1 MEGLGLLYTGF
12 VDSLT
17 TVNLVAC
24 FIGVL
29 VGTLVGVLPGL
40 GPTATMV
47 LMLPFTLPYGPTTGL
62 IMMTGV
68 WYGAMY
74 GGSTTSVLVNIPG
87 EAASVVTCIDGH
99 QMCKNG
105 RAGAALALVAVGSF
119 AAGTIG
125 LLGLQFFAPALGN
138 AALSFGPPEF
148 LSFMILA
155 FVLLSSLAAA
165 APLKGALMIALG
177 LFLSTIGINPMDSY
191 PRFTFGVEKL
201 MLGIDFLPIAVGLFG
216 VSEILKTAIEKY
228 VKPVVRHVRLREL
241 YPSRDEMKRSIG
253 PMLRG
258 SVLGFFV
265 GLLPGPSTVI
275 STFVAY
281 ALEKRLSRTPERFGQ
296 GAVEGVVAPESAN
309 NSAVMGS
316 MIPLLTLGI
325 PFAAPSAVMLA
336 GLRMHNVEPGPMLFV
351 TDPNVFWTFVAAMYL
366 GNLML
371 LVLNLPLVGAFARV
385 ATIRPQILLPV
396 ISLLCLVGVYSVRN
410 SLFDVWVMIAF
421 GLIGFVMRE
430 TGFPVAPM
438 ILGVV
443 LGPIL
448 DNNLRRSLSISQ
460 GDPSVFFTRPLSLG
474 LLLAAAGALLLP
486 YVPVL
491 IARLRHKPVET
502 GRVVFG
508 EGQED

>member
-1 MEGLGLLYTGF
+1 MEGFALLYNGF
-12 VDSLT
+12 INSFT

-24 FIGVL
+24 FVGALI
-29 VGTLVGVLPGL
+29 GTLVGVLPGL

-47 LMLPFTLPYGPTTGL
+47 LLLPFTLPYGPTTGL

-87 EAASVVTCIDGH
+87 EAASVVTCIDGY
-99 QMCKNG
+99 QMCKQG

-119 AAGTIG
+119 IAGTIG
-125 LLGLQFFAPALGN
+125 ILGLQFFAPVLGS

-148 LSFMILA
+148 LAFMILA
-155 FVLLSSLAAA
+155 FVLLSNLSSE

-191 PRFTFGVEKL
+191 PRFTFGTEKL

-216 VSEILKTAIEKY
+216 ISEILKIAVEKY
-228 VKPVVRHVRLREL
+228 VKPVVSRVRLREL
-241 YPSRDEMKRSIG
+241 YPSREEVKRSGG

-258 SVLGFFV
+258 SILGFFV
-265 GLLPGPSTVI
+265 GLLPGPCTVI
-275 STFVAY
+275 STFVSY
-281 ALEKRLSRTPERFGQ
+281 ALEKRISKTPERFGR

-336 GLRMHNVEPGPMLFV
+336 GLRMHNVEPGPMLFS
-351 TDPNVFWTFVAAMYL
+351 THPEVFWTFIAAMYL

-371 LVLNLPLVGAFARV
+371 LVLNLPLVGAFARIAV
-385 ATIRPQILLPV
+385 IRPQILLPI
-396 ISLLCLVGVYSVRN
+396 ISLICLVGVYSVRN
-410 SLFDVWVMIAF
+410 SIFDVWVMIAA
-421 GLIGFVMRE
+421 GVVGYFVRHWKY
-430 TGFPVAPM
+430 PIAPF
-438 ILGVV
+438 IIGVV
-443 LGPIL
+443 LGPTTE
-448 DNNLRRSLSISQ
+448 NSLRQTLLMFKGDVSLMV
-460 GDPSVFFTRPLSLG
+460 DRPLAMT
-474 LLLAAAGALLLP
+474 LLALAAAFLIYRWMAPRKRYALQ
-486 YVPVL
+486 
-491 IARLRHKPVET
+491 VEQ
-502 GRVVFG
+502 GKAL
-508 EGQED
+508 